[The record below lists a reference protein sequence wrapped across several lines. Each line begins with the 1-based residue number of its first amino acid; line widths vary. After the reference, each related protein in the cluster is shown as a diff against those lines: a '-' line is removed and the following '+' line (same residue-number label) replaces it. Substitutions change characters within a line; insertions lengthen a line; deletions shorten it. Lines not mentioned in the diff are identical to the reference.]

1 MVLALL
7 SGEDL
12 TKDLLA
18 LESVDEGKLK
28 EFKLLDEAKMG
39 KLKKYL
45 RGEDLSELMKMV
57 AIIPSER
64 PPLRSFL
71 PLFSRLREE
80 LSEQA
85 TP

>member
-1 MVLALL
+1 MVLTLL

-12 TKDLLA
+12 AKDLLA

-45 RGEDLSELMKMV
+45 RGEDLNELMRMV
-57 AIIPSER
+57 ALIPS
-64 PPLRSFL
+64 
-71 PLFSRLREE
+71 
-80 LSEQA
+80 
-85 TP
+85 